1 MIVRCNWLNFG
12 RVRLVFSALCLLLFL
27 GVTSPLLAQTCDT
40 ASTPTNL
47 RVQRINDLGLRIRWD
62 KASGSSPDS
71 YTVLRQR
78 VGLDSLTEVVTGL
91 TYKNW
96 TDTSVDTIGQGYR
109 FKVVAVTGATTS
121 CESAELN
128 VVPTYDDL
136 WDDTD
141 YGRWWPTSDQ
151 GEFYALGESFDVQIS
166 KRPKTVSMQ
175 SIKPDMDGL
184 LFYLG
189 YSEATSINRSYTVTF
204 TDLEVRKVVATISTY
219 YDDLYKFDWAE
230 KNEVPM
236 EQIPSDNNSSTPV
249 GTTIASFTS
258 RGSQNSF
265 TFLPPNV
272 GAYVLTLSAKKK
284 DDHGNIEGI
293 ITQNP

>member
-12 RVRLVFSALCLLLFL
+12 RVRLVFSALCLLLFF
-27 GVTSPLLAQTCDT
+27 GVTNPLLAQTCDT
-40 ASTPTNL
+40 ASTPENL
-47 RVQRINDLGLRIRWD
+47 NVHRINDLYLRIRWD

-71 YTVLRQR
+71 YTVLRSVGGAPFAEIVTDQTQR
-78 VGLDSLTEVVTGL
+78 
-91 TYKNW
+91 NW
-96 TDTSVDTIGQGYR
+96 SDTSVDTIGQGYR
-109 FKVVAVTGATTS
+109 YKVVAVTGATTS
-121 CESAELN
+121 CESDELE
-128 VVPTYDDL
+128 VVPTFEDL
-136 WDDTD
+136 WSNTD

-151 GEFYALGESFDVQIS
+151 GDFNVVGLPFDVQIN

-189 YSEATSINRSYTVTF
+189 YSEATSINKSYTVTF

-236 EQIPSDNNSSTPV
+236 EQIASDNNSGTPV

-258 RGSQNSF
+258 RRNQNSF
-265 TFLPPNV
+265 TFQPPNV

>member
-12 RVRLVFSALCLLLFL
+12 RVRLVFSALCLLLFF
-27 GVTSPLLAQTCDT
+27 GATNPLLAQTCDT
-40 ASTPTNL
+40 ASTPENL
-47 RVQRINDLGLRIRWD
+47 NVHRINDLGLRIRWNN
-62 KASGSSPDS
+62 ASGSSPDS

-91 TYKNW
+91 TNKNW

-109 FKVVAVTGATTS
+109 YKVVAVTGATTS

-128 VVPTYDDL
+128 VVPTYLDL
-136 WDDTD
+136 WNRTD

-151 GEFYALGESFDVQIS
+151 GDFYVVGWPFDVQIH

-189 YSEATSINRSYTVTF
+189 YSEATSINKSYTVTF
-204 TDLEVRKVVATISTY
+204 TDLDMRTVATISTY

-236 EQIPSDNNSSTPV
+236 EQIASDNNSGTPV

-258 RGSQNSF
+258 RRNQNSF
-265 TFLPPNV
+265 TFQPPNV